1 MIKLKALYLELQL
14 SVNNTVQPGLVDES
28 TTESGLLIGL
38 EIEFLDSEDE

>member
-1 MIKLKALYLELQL
+1 MINLRTLYSEFQL
-14 SVNNTVQPGLVDES
+14 SVNNTAQPEIVDES